1 MLSGLMT
8 GLNGLKKKTYVGKI
22 LIQIHSHLEKMPFS
36 FYIIQFI
43 PIQKIINLKAKNL
56 KMHLLLQKKLK
67 NQDIIITIMKIRKI
81 IKKVIIH

>member
-36 FYIIQFI
+36 IYIIQFI
-43 PIQKIINLKAKNL
+43 PIQKIINLKAK
-56 KMHLLLQKKLK
+56 
-67 NQDIIITIMKIRKI
+67 I
-81 IKKVIIH
+81 